1 MFLIDNKYTKNTYI
15 FIINEF
21 KQNLIEK
28 RKLPQLCVVVEE
40 NIKII
45 ATKYVKINRINKKQR
60 EQ

>member
-1 MFLIDNKYTKNTYI
+1 MFLIDNKYTKKTYI

-60 EQ
+60 VQ